1 MPQTRTT
8 KRAASLPAAERRA
21 AIVAATVPLLCE
33 HGELVTTRQIAES
46 AGIAEG
52 TIFRVFADKDELL
65 AATLDAVLDR
75 SRFEAAIGEIDPTL
89 DFEAQLVAAT
99 EIIEQRI
106 VDVWNLLSG
115 LGPTLRQRASR
126 PMPDSNALVTLMERN
141 ADQLAV
147 SPIDAARL
155 FRGLTVS
162 LTHPM
167 VAGSGRPAPHIVHH
181 FLYGVADARPFAE
194 KRLAS
199 EDHQ

>member
-1 MPQTRTT
+1 MPQTKTA

-46 AGIAEG
+46 AGVAEG

-75 SRFEAAIGEIDPTL
+75 SRFEAAIAAIDPTL
-89 DFEAQLVAAT
+89 DFEAQLVEAT

-126 PMPDSNALVTLMERN
+126 PMPDANALVTLMKRN
-141 ADQLAV
+141 AEHLAV
-147 SPIDAARL
+147 DPTDAARL

-167 VAGSGRPAPHIVHH
+167 VAGHGQPAPQIVHH
-181 FLYGVADARPFAE
+181 FLYGVAATRPKSRE
-194 KRLAS
+194 RS
-199 EDHQ
+199 